1 MQTNLDTLSKR
12 STLLGLRSLSFEIPN
27 SEQTLVTRMDFG
39 NLVKTTPF
47 QNYST
52 FATSKQ
58 SIPLPHYHPN
68 QSPVGSK
75 HEPDSPTSPGLEE
88 KDLISTMNSSMSLAG
103 YSGEFPKGIL
113 KNLQKS
119 RFRPEA
125 RSCTPNKK
133 RSNHSKVVI
142 HVPKGKKT
150 DDSSF

>member
-1 MQTNLDTLSKR
+1 MQTNLDNLSKR
-12 STLLGLRSLSFEIPN
+12 STLLGLRSFSSDIPQP
-27 SEQTLVTRMDFG
+27 EQTLVPLMNFG

-52 FATSKQ
+52 ISTFKS

-68 QSPVGSK
+68 QSPAGNK
-75 HEPDSPTSPGLEE
+75 LEADSPTSPGLEE
-88 KDLISTMNSSMSLAG
+88 KDIISTMNSSMSLAG

-113 KNLQKS
+113 KVGKKS

-133 RSNHSKVVI
+133 RSNHPRVVI
-142 HVPKGKKT
+142 HVPKGKKI